1 MLAQFAVRIKY
12 IHVIPLKE
20 YSGSVCLVSLRLT
33 LVPFP
38 SADLALYAVTITKL
52 SYEYDYML
60 STVSP
65 PCISLNLRMVLG
77 RPHTLTQHKIY
88 L

>member
-1 MLAQFAVRIKY
+1 M
-12 IHVIPLKE
+12 HPCPLKDIKIILWK
-20 YSGSVCLVSLRLT
+20 C
-33 LVPFP
+33 VPGLSQTYPCSYP

-65 PCISLNLRMVLG
+65 PCIIELKNGLG
-77 RPHTLTQHKIY
+77 ETPDSNTT
-88 L
+88 

>member
-1 MLAQFAVRIKY
+1 MSFTFMLAQFAVRIKC

-20 YSGSVCLVSLRLT
+20 YSGSMFLVSLRLT
-33 LVPFP
+33 LEPFP

-65 PCISLNLRMVLG
+65 PCIS
-77 RPHTLTQHKIY
+77 
-88 L
+88 